1 MRDQLEITEHVTDIT
16 YPVKKV
22 RGHSR
27 RSQIVHFN
35 NLRTVV
41 PGKAERMH
49 GGNSCSVN
57 SSHGEGRGKDGK
69 CPLSGSSKAESTE
82 PGMVI
87 SRADKEVVDVG
98 ANDDLPS
105 EVVNVPG
112 KRPE

>member
-1 MRDQLEITEHVTDIT
+1 MEHVTDIT

-27 RSQIVHFN
+27 RSQVLHFN
-35 NLRTVV
+35 NLRAVV
-41 PGKAERMH
+41 PGKADRMH
-49 GGNSCSVN
+49 GGTSCSGV
-57 SSHGEGRGKDGK
+57 SGYFSWSGPGKDGK
-69 CPLSGSSKAESTE
+69 WILPGLSKVESME

-98 ANDDLPS
+98 ANDELPS

-112 KRPE
+112 KRRE